1 MTRTF
6 RTSRTHLRKAIYAA
20 ATLATASLALHAS
33 PALADNE
40 RVAALFHNMAE
51 PFFVFMNRELQDEAR
66 KLKIKL
72 SVVDGQASSPKQS
85 SDVSVAITQGVDGII
100 IAPTDA
106 RAMTPALNEVLA
118 DKIPVVTVDRR
129 VDGAKSPIPHVGA
142 DNVAGGRMMA
152 EWVVKNFPDGANIV
166 FLTGQPGS
174 SSGIDRAKGVHD
186 AFTKAGP
193 KYKIVAEQTANW
205 ARDQG
210 LTVTQN
216 ILTSLAG
223 KPPQVI
229 LSANDDMALG
239 AVEAIQSA
247 GLAKEGIKVLGYD
260 ASPDALKKVRD
271 GEMAVTVEQSPGRQI
286 RTALQL
292 LVGNIRNKTEIKSVG
307 IEPILITKGNISD
320 AARAGELK

>member
-1 MTRTF
+1 MNRI
-6 RTSRTHLRKAIYAA
+6 HLRAA
-20 ATLATASLALHAS
+20 ALVTAVAVPLFMGAT
-33 PALADNE
+33 PARADNE

-66 KLKIKL
+66 KLKVKL
-72 SVVDGQASSPKQS
+72 NVVDGQASSPKQS
-85 SDVSVAITQGVDGII
+85 SDVSNALTQGVDGII

-106 RAMTPALNEVLA
+106 KAMVPAINEILA

-129 VDGAKSPIPHVGA
+129 VDGAKLPIPHVGA

-152 EWVVKNFPDGANIV
+152 EWVVKNFPDGASIV

-174 SSGIDRAKGVHD
+174 SSGIDRAKGVRE

-193 KYKIVAEQTANW
+193 SYKIVAEQTANW

-216 ILTSLAG
+216 ILTSLSG

-229 LSANDDMALG
+229 ISANDDMALG
-239 AVEAIQSA
+239 AIEAIQSA
-247 GLAKEGIKVLGYD
+247 GLSKAGIKVLGYD

-286 RTALQL
+286 RTALQA
-292 LVGNIRNKTEIKSVG
+292 LVGKIRNKTEIQSIG
-307 IEPILITKGNISD
+307 IEPVLITRTNLSD
-320 AARAGELK
+320 AARFGELK

>member
-1 MTRTF
+1 MKRI
-6 RTSRTHLRKAIYAA
+6 HLR
-20 ATLATASLALHAS
+20 ATVLMTAVAASLSMLAA
-33 PALADNE
+33 PARADNE

-51 PFFVFMNRELQDEAR
+51 PFFVFMNRELQDEAK
-66 KLKIKL
+66 KLKVKL

-85 SDVSVAITQGVDGII
+85 ADVSNALTQGVDGII

-106 RAMTPALNEVLA
+106 KAMVPAINEILA
-118 DKIPVVTVDRR
+118 DKVPVVTVDRR
-129 VDGAKSPIPHVGA
+129 VDGAKQPIPHVGA

-152 EWVVKNFPDGANIV
+152 EWVVKNFPDGASIV

-186 AFTKAGP
+186 ALTKAGP

-216 ILTSLAG
+216 ILTSLSG

-229 LSANDDMALG
+229 ISANDDMALG

-247 GLAKEGIKVLGYD
+247 GLSKAGIKVLGYD

-271 GEMAVTVEQSPGRQI
+271 GEMALTVEQSPGKQI
-286 RTALQL
+286 RTALQA
-292 LVGNIRNKTEIKSVG
+292 LVARIRNKTEIKSIG
-307 IEPILITKGNISD
+307 IEPVLITKTNLSD
-320 AARAGELK
+320 AARFGELK

>member
-1 MTRTF
+1 MTKTPF
-6 RTSRTHLRKAIYAA
+6 RKALYIA
-20 ATLATASLALHAS
+20 ATFAAASLALPAT

-40 RVAALFHNMAE
+40 RIAVLFHNLAE
-51 PFFVFMNRELQDEAR
+51 PFFVFMNREVQDEAK
-66 KLKIKL
+66 KLKVKIN
-72 SVVDGQASSPKQS
+72 VVDGQASSPKQT

-100 IAPTDA
+100 IAPTDSK
-106 RAMTPALNEVLA
+106 AMIPALNDVLA
-118 DKIPVVTVDRR
+118 AKIPVVTVDRH
-129 VDGAKSPIPHVGA
+129 VDGANSAIPHVGA

-152 EWVVKNFPDGANIV
+152 EWVVKTFPGGANVV

-174 SSGIDRAKGVHD
+174 SSAIDRATGVHD
-186 AFTKAGP
+186 AFAKAGP

-216 ILTSLAG
+216 ILTALG
-223 KPPQVI
+223 DKPPQVI

-247 GLAKEGIKVLGYD
+247 GLGKQGIKVLGYD
-260 ASPDALKKVRD
+260 AAPDALKKVRD
-271 GEMAVTVEQSPGRQI
+271 GEMAVTVEQSPGKQI

-292 LVGNIRNKTEIKSVG
+292 VVANIRNKTPIKSVG
-307 IEPILITKGNISD
+307 IEPVLITKSNLSE
-320 AARAGELK
+320 AARFGELKQ